1 MKESIFHFIQSHL
14 DENGFFTAP
23 TLPDENPYGRIWQH
37 GNADAYY
44 YTAEKS
50 DNIEDGSKLLRL
62 LRAYLTEPIQV
73 RRQAL
78 YTNLNDMSMAE
89 YCDFFVSGFDQ
100 DEMNGSCFDL
110 ARRFFYNSLH
120 REPLKF
126 AMLLFGIY
134 GMQKIHDYDPELWR
148 DILTAAHC
156 EEFTFSFFYACHL
169 TNYSN
174 QKAVWEL
181 LGCTKG
187 WGKIFAIIDCQCPDD
202 DHRLWLLKSINDV
215 ITDYLPISV
224 KLIQVTRL
232 DKFLQQTVIDLTCY
246 QNALQIIG
254 SLLILLL
261 HSKPSDIREHYN
273 LSEINIYDMLKNL
286 LRHAEYLPLATA
298 DLLDISALATAM
310 RRLLEKHSFYLL
322 TPNQLQELIA
332 ACDAQLYVTDWHAV
346 LEKHLVKDEQI
357 NYPLIDLAFEIE
369 IDLWQKVYDL
379 WLRRPEEY
387 KLLPYLFIFCDDEQH
402 AAALKQLTKIMPLYA
417 ANKEALLTALNY
429 LNLPQG
435 EGEAIFCAALT
446 SIYEDVRIMVCE
458 QLGGW
463 DKEALTPAIKAALK
477 QAYSTSADEIAKEY
491 IHCLLA
497 GTKPDM
503 NYIHSL
509 LHKRKA

>member
-78 YTNLNDMSMAE
+78 YNNLNDMSMAE

-110 ARRFFYNSLH
+110 ARHFFYNSLH

-322 TPNQLQELIA
+322 MPNQLQELIA

-357 NYPLIDLAFEIE
+357 NYPLIDLAFEME

-497 GTKPDM
+497 GKKPDM
-503 NYIHSL
+503 DYIHRL
-509 LHKRKA
+509 LHKRKM